1 MNYTILFLI
10 LLNSSYFLCLG
21 LDGQFYSTEN
31 SDLVTNYVSQLSV
44 DSKNR
49 IWIATDE
56 GVMFSNVGSWG
67 LNDSANSEME
77 HTSIRSL
84 NIDSNDNVWFGY
96 DYFSGVVI
104 FENFKYRDINP
115 SKISNYLKE
124 IIEIKCESNNR
135 IWFRSSYYLISYEK
149 ELWTI
154 IETSGQPRSMAV
166 DSRNRLWFTTT
177 NDTIYI
183 YDNGEISSI
192 DLAESGISKENSLR
206 NLTFDN
212 KGTLWFTDMYGD
224 RLDFYNYNP
233 DTKEWKKFSP
243 ENSPIRNSINRIR
256 VDRNNHIWFLAYH
269 DLYKYDGENWESY
282 PVSDYLPEPPEDSP
296 FEQYFYWDFIIDK
309 RNNIWL
315 TAYAAGVLKLS
326 DIISNVDQEPLD
338 IELTISPNPA
348 KEKITIN
355 SKSQL
360 SFTSFIIS
368 NVEGKELINY
378 SKSSM
383 VNNTVDISGLSSGVY
398 FIELTDIEGKYFT
411 KKFVVE

>member
-31 SDLVTNYVSQLSV
+31 SDLVTNYVSQISV

-104 FENFKYRDINP
+104 FENYKYRDINP
-115 SKISNYLKE
+115 IEISKYLKE
-124 IIEIKCESNNR
+124 IFKIEFESNNK
-135 IWFRSSYYLISYEK
+135 IWFMSPYYLISYEK

-154 IETSGQPRSMAV
+154 IEPTGQPRSMAV

-177 NDTIYI
+177 KDSIYI
-183 YDNGEISSI
+183 YDKGIYSSV
-192 DLAESGISKENSLR
+192 DFNESGLSKDNHLG

-243 ENSPIRNSINRIR
+243 ENSPIRNSIQRIR
-256 VDRNNHIWFLAYH
+256 VDINNHIWFLVYNE
-269 DLYKYDGENWESY
+269 LFKYDGKNWESY
-282 PVSDYLPEPPEDSP
+282 PVEDYLPNPPVGSP
-296 FEQYFYWDFIIDK
+296 FEKYYFRDFIIDK

-326 DIISNVDQEPLD
+326 DIISDVDQEPLD

-360 SFTSFIIS
+360 SFTSLIIS

-378 SKSSM
+378 SGNSI
-383 VNNTVDISGLSSGVY
+383 VDNTVDISGLSSGVY
-398 FIELTDIEGKYFT
+398 FIELTDIEGKHFT